1 MANVTQVQNLGLL
14 NRTRQDL
21 LNRYNERLAAGETL
35 TNPEARQYGNIAN
48 LQAQKD
54 WTAKNTAYQDALRTR
69 DARAIG
75 GYLGPQSNYDW
86 QKFAQQAG
94 MPETS
99 TQAQY
104 MTPLTAEQYKNM
116 FGYDLSQYGKQFTGA
131 DMQAYDPGYQFRI
144 NQGLQALDRQAAAR
158 GGVLGGGQIKA
169 AQQYAQDL
177 ASNEYQNAW
186 ARRNQEAQQNAQ
198 NYYQA
203 AGYNRTVN
211 QDILNQYQ
219 QNLQNYEN
227 QRQAYANLLQ
237 NRALAG
243 QSASTNAAQM
253 LQSNAQGLSSALMGY
268 GSAQAQNAWNRGA
281 AMNQGIQSGM
291 GALGGMLNDA
301 GGLSGLF
308 GKASG
313 GLAGMFG
320 GSPAGGST
328 GGLTK
333 SNDPSFGITT
343 DQINRASGLGNYPYG
358 G

>member
-1 MANVTQVQNLGLL
+1 MATVNQVSNLGIL
-14 NRTRQDL
+14 NQRRKDL
-21 LNRYNERLAAGETL
+21 LDRYNERLAAGETL

-54 WTAKNTAYQDALRTR
+54 WEAKNKAYQEALRTQG
-69 DARAIG
+69 ARAVG

-94 MPETS
+94 MPEGS
-99 TQAQY
+99 TQAQF
-104 MTPLTAEQYKNM
+104 MTPLTADQYKNM
-116 FGYDLSQYGKQFTGA
+116 FGYDLSQFGKQFTGA

-158 GGVLGGGQIKA
+158 GGVLGGGQVKA

-186 ARRNQEAQQNAQ
+186 ARRNQEALQNAQ

-211 QDILNQYQ
+211 QDVLGQYQ

-243 QSASTNAAQM
+243 QTAATNTAQM
-253 LQSNAQGLSSALMGY
+253 KQSNAQALSNALMGY
-268 GSAQAQNAWNRGA
+268 GSAQAQNAWNQGA
-281 AMNQGIQSGM
+281 AMNQGIQAGF
-291 GALGGMLNDA
+291 GALGGAIDKINKND
-301 GGLSGLF
+301 
-308 GKASG
+308 G

-320 GSPAGGST
+320 LTPVAPAAGTAGSASGVTMG
-328 GGLTK
+328 
-333 SNDPSFGITT
+333 
-343 DQINRASGLGNYPYG
+343 QIGKASGLSSYPFG
-358 G
+358 GQ